1 MNLFAENGIHMFLW
15 IGLGASPD
23 FIQKVFG
30 VPSAIQV
37 DIEKVALPE
46 LDTPLSVAVR
56 TIIDDIRTQRHKCM
70 RVSQNGFFSTEN
82 SCTKLNF
89 IESFLV
95 IIEYG
100 IGIVVNVSVK
110 CDVI

>member
-70 RVSQNGFFSTEN
+70 RVSQNGFFLLKTVAQN
-82 SCTKLNF
+82 SIL
-89 IESFLV
+89 
-95 IIEYG
+95 
-100 IGIVVNVSVK
+100 
-110 CDVI
+110 